1 MAYYKT
7 PAGKIIGMSQVTTH
21 ILDLSAGTP
30 APGITV
36 SLHRGEQDAWT
47 EIARG
52 LTNADGRN
60 STLLENGTILQPG
73 IYKLRF
79 ETKDYFDSQS
89 VSTFYP
95 YVEIVFDV
103 TAAAHYHVPLLLSPW
118 GYSTYR
124 GS

>member
-1 MAYYKT
+1 
-7 PAGKIIGMSQVTTH
+7 MSQVTTH
-21 ILDLSAGTP
+21 VLDTATGTP
-30 APGITV
+30 APGISV
-36 SLHRGEQDAWT
+36 ILHRGEQDAWT

-60 STLLENGTILQPG
+60 PSLLPKDKMLTPG

-79 ETKDYFDSQS
+79 ETKDYFDRQS
-89 VSTFYP
+89 IPTFYP
-95 YVEIVFDV
+95 YVEIVFDI
-103 TAAAHYHVPLLLSPW
+103 TGTAHYHVPLLLSPW